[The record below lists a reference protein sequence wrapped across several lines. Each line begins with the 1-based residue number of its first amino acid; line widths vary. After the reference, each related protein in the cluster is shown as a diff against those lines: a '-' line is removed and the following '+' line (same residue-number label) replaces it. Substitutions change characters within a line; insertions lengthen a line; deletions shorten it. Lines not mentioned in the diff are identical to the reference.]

1 MSRTQQ
7 LTAQLDH
14 VTRMMGRVKTL
25 GSAVVWVVSDKYS
38 GVVFFV
44 TYNGPIKLE
53 SLLLLSL
60 SSMM

>member
-14 VTRMMGRVKTL
+14 VTRMMGRVEII

-38 GVVFFV
+38 GAVFFV
-44 TYNGPIKLE
+44 IYKGPIKLE
-53 SLLLLSL
+53 SLLLSSL
-60 SSMM
+60 SSLM